1 MPRGINLVDEA
12 TIQGRLWSPAQFPAS
27 TLAVWLD
34 ASDIATIKGAT
45 GVSQWIDKSGNNRHV
60 SQTEPTVQ
68 PAYNAAGLNG
78 KAVLS
83 FDGNDLLRGAQFSFD
98 HSVGSAFVVGN
109 MFDANSYEAFYR
121 LLAGSTPTARMRR
134 VASTNIL
141 EAIPGGN
148 ANVLNNS
155 NYNIVSHQ
163 WVANG
168 QALVFAN
175 GSQSASQLIG
185 EQIGVNASTQL
196 DIGGTSTFLFGTMG
210 EFILLS
216 SSIDTVNRVK
226 LEGYLAW
233 KWGISRLP
241 ASHTFTNRP
250 PLVGD

>member
-45 GVSQWIDKSGNNRHV
+45 GVSRWIDKSGNNRHV
-60 SQTEPTVQ
+60 SQAGTTNQ

-83 FDGNDLLRGAQFSFD
+83 FDGGDILRSAQFSFD
-98 HSVGSAFVVGN
+98 HSEGSAFVVGN
-109 MFDANSYEAFYR
+109 MFGVNNYETFYTF
-121 LLAGSTPTARMRR
+121 SVHDTPTTWMRR
-134 VASTNIL
+134 YFTTNTL
-141 EAIPGGN
+141 EVIPGGN

-155 NYNIVSHQ
+155 DYNIVSHQ

-168 QALVFAN
+168 QALAFAN
-175 GSQSASQLIG
+175 GSQFGSQSIGARTGVSVSSQL
-185 EQIGVNASTQL
+185 N
-196 DIGGTSTFLFGTMG
+196 IGGPFNFFVGTVG

-216 SSIDTVNRVK
+216 LSIDTVNRVK